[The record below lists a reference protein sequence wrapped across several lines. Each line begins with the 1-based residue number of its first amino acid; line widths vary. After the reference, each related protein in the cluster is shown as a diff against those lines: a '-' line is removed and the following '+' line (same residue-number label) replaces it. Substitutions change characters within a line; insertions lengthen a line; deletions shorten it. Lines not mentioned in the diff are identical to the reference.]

1 MIEKIA
7 NSPWIVIIAVT
18 VLMAQIL
25 PSIIKK

>member
-1 MIEKIA
+1 MIEKVA

-25 PSIIKK
+25 PAMMQ